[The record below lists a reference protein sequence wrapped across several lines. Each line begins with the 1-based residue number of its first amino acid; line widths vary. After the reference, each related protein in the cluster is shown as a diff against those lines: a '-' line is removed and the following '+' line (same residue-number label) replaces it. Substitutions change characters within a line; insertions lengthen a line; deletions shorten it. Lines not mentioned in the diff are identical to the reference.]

1 MIDFA
6 SKEEKIIHD
15 QSEAIRKLLD
25 ENAALKEQLRQER
38 ADHDKDI
45 AFLKR
50 VIIAALQETP
60 SKRVTLFNDSPTDA
74 DFLLEENLSNDMIVI
89 LKNIH

>member
-1 MIDFA
+1 M
-6 SKEEKIIHD
+6 KEEKVIHE
-15 QSEAIRKLLD
+15 QSEAIRKLLN
-25 ENAALKEQLRQER
+25 ENASLKKQLQQER
-38 ADHDKDI
+38 AEHDKDI

-60 SKRVTLFNDSPTDA
+60 SKRVTLFNDSPMDA
-74 DFLLEENLSNDMIVI
+74 EFSLESNMSNDMIVI

>member
-15 QSEAIRKLLD
+15 QSEVIRKLLD
-25 ENAALKEQLRQER
+25 ENATLKEQLRQER
-38 ADHDKDI
+38 VDHDRDI

-60 SKRVTLFNDSPTDA
+60 SKRVTLFNDSPMDA
-74 DFLLEENLSNDMIVI
+74 EFSLESNLSNEMIVI

>member
-1 MIDFA
+1 MI
-6 SKEEKIIHD
+6 EEKVIHE
-15 QSEAIRKLLD
+15 QSEAIRKLLN
-25 ENAALKEQLRQER
+25 ENAALKKQLQQER
-38 ADHDKDI
+38 AEHDKDI

-60 SKRVTLFNDSPTDA
+60 SKRVTLFNDSPIDA
-74 DFLLEENLSNDMIVI
+74 DFSLEENISNDMIVI